1 MQQEQ
6 KFKAWLIKHGLSE
19 TGAATSY
26 SRAIPCISQHYSDKT
41 GTSTDIYSI
50 TDQDKINRLVRD
62 YSSRESFQSLAMN
75 NMGDSERP

>member
-62 YSSRESFQSLAMN
+62 YSQQVV
-75 NMGDSERP
+75 